1 MKPVKSEKPQLGETK
16 SPKNWQEL
24 EELLFESGTKGNS
37 PWVFRGV
44 NSCYKDAD
52 GNAEILSSFQV
63 YCKKRKMSTLD
74 HLQLECGLLRS
85 FFKYAN
91 TSSLPSQQSSGF
103 VWQLLALAEHHS
115 IPTRIYNFSHNPY
128 IALHFATLDD
138 LDSPGEIWMVNP
150 IVCHQQNSKMSA
162 FLKSRN
168 LMGRGKVLTGSQFDQ
183 FLKLTPEMHLTDPS
197 AALTVLQEVLGDNVV
212 FIEPAQRHV
221 RAITQEHVFAIQGNT
236 SVNIG
241 QFLRQSKGFAAQ
253 RICLSPELKRIARR
267 RIDIVGINERSVMG
281 GLDGLALW
289 LRRYYSASYLPKEI
303 SLGFTTSNSP
313 NSRQRTNDDLPSQKK
328 RKLFNDITVG

>member
-1 MKPVKSEKPQLGETK
+1 MKSVKLEEPQHGETK
-16 SPKNWQEL
+16 SPKNWQDL
-24 EELLFESGTKGNS
+24 EEILFESGTKGNS

-44 NSCYKDAD
+44 NNCYKDAD

-91 TSSLPSQQSSGF
+91 TSNMPSQQSSGF

-138 LDSPGEIWMVNP
+138 LNSPGEIWMVNP
-150 IVCHQQNSKMSA
+150 IVCHNQNSKMNA

-183 FLKLTPEMHLTDPS
+183 FLELTPEMHQSDPS
-197 AALTVLQEVLGDNVV
+197 AALKLLEEVLGDNVV

-221 RAITQEHVFAIQGNT
+221 RAITQEHVFAIQGTT
-236 SVNIG
+236 SVNLG
-241 QFLRQSKGFAAQ
+241 QFFRHSKGTAAK
-253 RICLSPELKRIARR
+253 RICLSAELKRIARR

-281 GLDGLALW
+281 GLDGLAQW
-289 LRRYYSASYLPKEI
+289 LRRYYSASYIPNEI
-303 SLGFTTSNSP
+303 SLGFPVNNSP
-313 NSRQRTNDDLPSQKK
+313 NRRERSDDDLPPQKK
-328 RKLFNDITVG
+328 RKHINGTTVG